1 MASLNDT
8 TSWLEFFHS
17 QEIMAV
23 ILMRSSSGRQQPA
36 GILSRLAESYTARCN
51 WQQRLCRSFITATHD
66 SSRIN
71 LGLVGLNDPAKNPK
85 KTRTCYWRPMPQ
97 GSEIPAA
104 SLCVV
109 PTVCMCQCVYACIL
123 KHNKRNLSPKRT
135 GCQWG
140 DMPTVLRLPV
150 RL

>member
-1 MASLNDT
+1 MFYGL
-8 TSWLEFFHS
+8 LERHN
-17 QEIMAV
+17 IMAG
-23 ILMRSSSGRQQPA
+23 ILPQPRDNGCNFNEVKFWPSA

-140 DMPTVLRLPV
+140 DMPTVRRLPV

>member
-66 SSRIN
+66 SSRTN
-71 LGLVGLNDPAKNPK
+71 LGLVGLNDRAKNQK
-85 KTRTCYWRPMPQ
+85 KKKVLLLAPDATRLRNP
-97 GSEIPAA
+97 SR
-104 SLCVV
+104 L
-109 PTVCMCQCVYACIL
+109 TVCSADCVHVSVCICVYTQTQQAKPI
-123 KHNKRNLSPKRT
+123 P
-135 GCQWG
+135 
-140 DMPTVLRLPV
+140 
-150 RL
+150 